1 METQMAGKSRLIIP
15 FAEINHLAPRE
26 VMGAAR
32 ALRLEAKAMTAGT
45 ARGGKGACPMMTRY
59 VIACVVGLLLAAA
72 GVALLAL
79 LALLAWEPA
88 GRAAGLAP
96 EIRAQRKVW

>member
-59 VIACVVGLLLAAA
+59 VIACVMGLLLAAA
-72 GVALLAL
+72 GVALLS
-79 LALLAWEPA
+79 WEPA
-88 GRAAGLAP
+88 GLAAGLAP

>member
-1 METQMAGKSRLIIP
+1 MAGKSRLIIP

-59 VIACVVGLLLAAA
+59 VIACVMGLLLAAA
-72 GVALLAL
+72 GVALLS
-79 LALLAWEPA
+79 WEPA
-88 GRAAGLAP
+88 GWAAGLAP
-96 EIRAQRKVW
+96 EIMAQRTVW